1 MPCYFEPRWSSPSW
15 AFCCILSQA
24 SILHAFSLQS
34 IILCFEVL
42 HHLKNQIQLWFSTYT
57 LCLWLFNMLSLKM
70 IPCFAILKLYRY
82 IIFVSLQIIFM
93 LFISFQKQP
102 SLIMPWWSFF
112 FHATF
117 FKLVLF
123 TFQSS
128 HVKIQEVLRMDDN
141 GKSLRTLLLA
151 ESCDSSAGKTT
162 PWRE

>member
-1 MPCYFEPRWSSPSW
+1 MPCYFEPSWSSPSW

-34 IILCFEVL
+34 IILRFEVL

-70 IPCFAILKLYRY
+70 IPCFAILKSYRY

-112 FHATF
+112 FSCHF
-117 FKLVLF
+117 FLNWYYLLF
-123 TFQSS
+123 SYLMWRSRKSFAWTTIES
-128 HVKIQEVLRMDDN
+128 H
-141 GKSLRTLLLA
+141 
-151 ESCDSSAGKTT
+151 
-162 PWRE
+162 